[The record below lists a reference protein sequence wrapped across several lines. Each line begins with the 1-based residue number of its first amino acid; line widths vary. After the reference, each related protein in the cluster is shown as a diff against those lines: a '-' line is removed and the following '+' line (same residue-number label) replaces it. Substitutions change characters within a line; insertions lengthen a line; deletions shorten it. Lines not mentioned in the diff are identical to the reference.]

1 MRRRASPADYRVR
14 KRHSV
19 GSYDESVAACFENVD
34 LLVEISSD
42 SLHRSYHAIVLAG
55 CRVALL
61 DVAPL
66 AVDDFREAGEI
77 GLAGNNECVHVA
89 LGCQSRGWTATL
101 SPSDDA
107 ALQRSSSASRC
118 GGAHVAGESR
128 THPYAG
134 T

>member
-1 MRRRASPADYRVR
+1 MRRRASSADYRVR
-14 KRHSV
+14 NRHSV
-19 GSYDESVAACFENVD
+19 GGYDESVAACFENVD

-55 CRVALL
+55 CRVALF

-89 LGCQSRGWTATL
+89 LAVVK
-101 SPSDDA
+101 A
-107 ALQRSSSASRC
+107 A
-118 GGAHVAGESR
+118 GGR
-128 THPYAG
+128 RR
-134 T
+134 